1 MSPRRPEPDGR
12 ETRGSRAAGRR
23 PAAAGLNASD
33 PAGWPEVETLL
44 RAAPMV
50 GPAPGFSRRWRQ
62 RLAGQRAAQNSRQ
75 TWWSLGLA
83 MGGALAALALWMLLG
98 PVASPADLTA
108 AAALR
113 AVAWGR
119 GLEIIVGI
127 LDGIV
132 ESVPFLLRALAG
144 LGLWFAVGWLS
155 AVWLAS
161 FYRLAFQEI
170 RNGGNHA

>member
-1 MSPRRPEPDGR
+1 MGRDPKRRA
-12 ETRGSRAAGRR
+12 SRAADRR
-23 PAAAGLNASD
+23 LAAAGAEASD
-33 PAGWPEVETLL
+33 PTGWTEVETLL
-44 RAAPMV
+44 RSAPIV
-50 GPAPGFSRRWRQ
+50 GPTPGFSWRWRQ
-62 RLAGQRAAQNSRQ
+62 RLAEAPARQANRQ

-98 PVASPADLTA
+98 PVTSPADLTA

-113 AVAWGR
+113 AIAWGR

-127 LDGIV
+127 LEDVVGGI
-132 ESVPFLLRALAG
+132 PFLLRALAG
-144 LGLWFAVGWLS
+144 LGVWFAVGWLS

-161 FYRLAFQEI
+161 FYRLAFQEV

>member
-1 MSPRRPEPDGR
+1 MAGSPAEDRLR
-12 ETRGSRAAGRR
+12 
-23 PAAAGLNASD
+23 AAAGFDASD
-33 PAGWPEVETLL
+33 PAGWAEVETLL

-50 GPAPGFSRRWRQ
+50 GPATGFSRRWRL
-62 RLAGQRAAQNSRQ
+62 RLASQRTRQTSRQ

-83 MGGALAALALWMLLG
+83 MGGALTALALWVLLG
-98 PVASPADLTA
+98 PLASPANLIA

-127 LDGIV
+127 LDGV
-132 ESVPFLLRALAG
+132 VGSVPFLLRALAG

>member
-1 MSPRRPEPDGR
+1 MGGSQAADRPL
-12 ETRGSRAAGRR
+12 
-23 PAAAGLNASD
+23 AAAGFDASD

-50 GPAPGFSRRWRQ
+50 SPVPGFSRRWRQ
-62 RLAGQRAAQNSRQ
+62 HLAAEHTRQTNRQ

-83 MGGALAALALWMLLG
+83 MGGALAALALWVLLG

-108 AAALR
+108 EAALR
-113 AVAWGR
+113 AVAWSR

-127 LDGIV
+127 LDGV
-132 ESVPFLLRALAG
+132 VGSVPFLLRALAG

-161 FYRLAFQEI
+161 FYRLAFQET

>member
-1 MSPRRPEPDGR
+1 MAGGPAEDRH
-12 ETRGSRAAGRR
+12 RAA
-23 PAAAGLNASD
+23 AAFDGSD
-33 PAGWPEVETLL
+33 PTGWAEIETLL

-50 GPAPGFSRRWRQ
+50 GPAAGFSRRWRL
-62 RLAGQRAAQNSRQ
+62 RLASQRTRQVSRQ

-83 MGGALAALALWMLLG
+83 MGGALASLALWMLLG
-98 PVASPADLTA
+98 PVTSPADLTA

-113 AVAWGR
+113 AIAWGR

-127 LDGIV
+127 LEDVVGGI
-132 ESVPFLLRALAG
+132 PFLLRALAG
-144 LGLWFAVGWLS
+144 LGVWFAVGWLS

-161 FYRLAFQEI
+161 FYRLAFQEV